1 MKSERKKFV
10 IVKDRAGNE
19 FVCRFDALMD
29 PKHVKE
35 EELRQCLD
43 DAKEALATDFS
54 AVSVR
59 ED

>member
-1 MKSERKKFV
+1 MTTERNKFV

-29 PKHVKE
+29 PKHVRKE
-35 EELRQCLD
+35 ELMQCLD